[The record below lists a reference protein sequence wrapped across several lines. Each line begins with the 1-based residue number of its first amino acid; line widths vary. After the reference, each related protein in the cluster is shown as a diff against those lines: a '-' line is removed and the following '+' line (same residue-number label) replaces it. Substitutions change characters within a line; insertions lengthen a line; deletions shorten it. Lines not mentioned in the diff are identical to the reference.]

1 MTSLLYRRVA
11 LAALLSVCSMFVGS
25 TARAQFVGQ
34 CRIYPANHWW
44 NEDISKLPVHPLS
57 SMYVAKINSSRQ
69 FLHPDFGADTI
80 YGIPYSVIPP
90 TQPFVHLT
98 YSVSYANEG
107 DEIDMPIPP
116 DAHVEGGNPE
126 SNTGDRHVLVVD
138 TARHTLWE
146 LYSAHKDAADNG
158 WKCAVSVKFDLTT
171 DSLRYDGYT
180 SADAAGLPI
189 FPGLVRYD
197 EIQSGVINHAVRFT
211 VPTTQRGWI
220 TPARHQAGSSDTS
233 YPPMGLRMRLKADF
247 DISSYT
253 GGPKVLLTALK
264 KYGMINADN
273 GSAWFI
279 SGATDSRWDD
289 NEWSQL
295 KKVPGSAF
303 EAVYTGPTKH
313 APDQTPQ
320 QPPTLAVLEQQPS
333 TTSLVENYPNPFSN
347 STTLRYSLLER
358 SAVTIVVYDMLGRT
372 VAKPVDGTVDRGEHI
387 VNFNASRLP
396 AGSYIARLQL
406 FGEVEQ
412 VRMQVVR

>member
-1 MTSLLYRRVA
+1 MAIAMLFAFA
-11 LAALLSVCSMFVGS
+11 L
-25 TARAQFVGQ
+25 TANLVVVRAQFVGS
-34 CRIYPANHWW
+34 CRIFPANNWW

-57 SMYVAKINSSRQ
+57 ALYVGKINSSRTT
-69 FLHPDFGADTI
+69 LHPDFGGTLL

-90 TQPFVHLT
+90 TQPLVHLK
-98 YSVSYANEG
+98 YLVSYADEG

-116 DAHVEGGNPE
+116 DALVEGGSPE

-138 TARHTLWE
+138 TSHHYLYE
-146 LYSAHKDAADNG
+146 LYNAHKDAADNN
-158 WKCAVSVKFDLTT
+158 WSASVSVRFDLTS

-220 TPARHQAGSSDTS
+220 TPARHEAGTTDTT

-247 DISSYT
+247 DISVYT

-264 KYGMINADN
+264 KYGMILADN

-279 SGATDSRWDD
+279 SGATDIRWDD

-303 EAVYTGPTKH
+303 EAVYTGKTKH
-313 APDQTPQ
+313 VADQTPEN
-320 QPPTLAVLEQQPS
+320 PP
-333 TTSLVENYPNPFSN
+333 SLRVFTDQISDASMIENYPNPFHG
-347 STTLRYSLLER
+347 STDLEYSLANSGHVSLT
-358 SAVTIVVYDMLGRT
+358 VCDLLGRT
-372 VAKPVDGTVDRGEHI
+372 VATLIDGEVSSGEH
-387 VNFNASRLP
+387 VSRFEANSLVAGVYLAQLRTAS
-396 AGSYIARLQL
+396 G
-406 FGEVEQ
+406 VQ
-412 VRMQVVR
+412 VHRMQIVK